1 MGYVGMDYF
10 RLNNGTFVRVI
21 DIENES
27 WIIDMEAG
35 RTCAWMYNLDGLH
48 VPMRDVVYEIDAVE
62 MAIYM
67 LEAMMKMEWTDS
79 GKISCAIGELA
90 NRFKDELVFNV
101 DIYLSSDSTCKTFTI
116 SIRDLS
122 PYAVSKVVVWNY
134 MIG

>member
-1 MGYVGMDYF
+1 MDYF

-21 DIENES
+21 NIKDGS

-35 RTCAWMYNLDGLH
+35 RTCAWLYNSDGLH
-48 VPMRDVVYEIDAVE
+48 VSMRDVAYEIDAVE

-67 LEAMMKMEWTDS
+67 LEAMMQMDWIDS
-79 GKISCAIGELA
+79 SSISSAIEDLMD
-90 NRFKDELVFNV
+90 RFKDELVISV
-101 DIYLSSDSTCKTFTI
+101 DITLDSMGETFTI
-116 SIRDLS
+116 AIRDLS

>member
-1 MGYVGMDYF
+1 MDYF

-21 DIENES
+21 DIEDGS

-35 RTCAWMYNLDGLH
+35 RTCARLYNSDGLH
-48 VPMRDVVYEIDAVE
+48 VSMRDVAYEIDAVE

-67 LEAMMKMEWTDS
+67 LEAMMQMDWIDS
-79 GKISCAIGELA
+79 SSIISAIEDLMD
-90 NRFKDELVFNV
+90 RFKDELVINV
-101 DIYLSSDSTCKTFTI
+101 DITLDMTCETFTI
-116 SIRDLS
+116 DIQDLS